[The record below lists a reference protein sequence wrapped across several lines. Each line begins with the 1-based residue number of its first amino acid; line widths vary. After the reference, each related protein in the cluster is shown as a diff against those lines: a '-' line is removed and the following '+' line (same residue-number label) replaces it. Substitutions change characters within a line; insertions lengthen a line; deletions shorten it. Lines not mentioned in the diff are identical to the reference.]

1 MENEMTM
8 KKKKTTTTKAKQRTR
23 IWIECPFPGE
33 TNNNKKKKRRAPL
46 VSVGTRRSDCF
57 TFCPREKNGRQ
68 GDIPTWERRN
78 IVRRQRKK
86 KEEERIKEKIRVAEK
101 YPMVYS
107 HPGSVGALRCWLVLL
122 LVEQDP
128 ADVAPW
134 TNVTHNER
142 KRSFF
147 PFFPSIC
154 FLCVPFS
161 FWMSNFYEPCARH
174 V

>member
-8 KKKKTTTTKAKQRTR
+8 KKKKTTKAKQQTR

-33 TNNNKKKKRRAPL
+33 TNNNKKKKTQSSS

-68 GDIPTWERRN
+68 GDIPTWELDG
-78 IVRRQRKK
+78 ILLGDKGKK
-86 KEEERIKEKIRVAEK
+86 EDEEERKEKRVAEK

-134 TNVTHNER
+134 TNVTQRAQE
-142 KRSFF
+142 KFIF
-147 PFFPSIC
+147 LFFPSIC